1 MSIPANDLSV
11 SLDEFKIF
19 HMFVRAATIC
29 LNRWSLIS
37 LSKQNNYPE
46 YLKLKARVDYLE
58 HSRK

>member
-29 LNRWSLIS
+29 LNR
-37 LSKQNNYPE
+37 
-46 YLKLKARVDYLE
+46 
-58 HSRK
+58 